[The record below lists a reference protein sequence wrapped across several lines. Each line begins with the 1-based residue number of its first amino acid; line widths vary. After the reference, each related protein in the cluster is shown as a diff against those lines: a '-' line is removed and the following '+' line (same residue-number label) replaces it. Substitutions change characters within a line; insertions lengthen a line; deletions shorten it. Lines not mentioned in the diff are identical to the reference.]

1 MRYFFLI
8 IFFLSNLWNYSQNN
22 SELLENIINNNIIL
36 KKIIDKKEVYKP
48 QIIYT
53 QINRD
58 ENNKPFF
65 TNHTYLLDSSNYF
78 YCASLVKL
86 PCSIM
91 ALEKINELKVQGLN
105 KNSYMFTKGIYPCHK
120 QCEKDTSSATGF
132 PSLSNYI
139 AKMLL
144 VSDNFSYSRV
154 YEFLNP
160 DYIQNRLKSLGYP
173 NARII
178 HRFDALCKEVPGFKI
193 NPIDFY
199 DEQMNLLYAE
209 KAYDSKKGYS
219 YPFGKIVMGK
229 DVRNKK
235 GKLISEKKDFTY
247 SNFIPLNNYHSI
259 LQRLLFQNHLPENEK
274 YKITEEDWKFL
285 VKHLAM
291 YPRETDY
298 PRYNKE
304 EFYDSYKKYF
314 IYGSEVK
321 TINSD
326 TLRVFNMIGYSYGF
340 IVDCAYIV
348 NYKTKTE
355 FMLSAVLYTNSRNS
369 FGSGVYEY
377 KNIAIP
383 FLKELSLEIYK
394 LEVNREKKYLP
405 DLKEFELF
413 GE

>member
-1 MRYFFLI
+1 
-8 IFFLSNLWNYSQNN
+8 
-22 SELLENIINNNIIL
+22 
-36 KKIIDKKEVYKP
+36 
-48 QIIYT
+48 
-53 QINRD
+53 
-58 ENNKPFF
+58 
-65 TNHTYLLDSSNYF
+65 
-78 YCASLVKL
+78 
-86 PCSIM
+86 
-91 ALEKINELKVQGLN
+91 
-105 KNSYMFTKGIYPCHK
+105 
-120 QCEKDTSSATGF
+120 
-132 PSLSNYI
+132 
-139 AKMLL
+139 MLL

-160 DYIQNRLKSLGYP
+160 DYIQSRLKSLGYP

-178 HRFDALCKEVPGFKI
+178 HRFDAICKEVPGFKI

-199 DEQMNLLYAE
+199 DHEMKLLYAS
-209 KAYDSKKGYS
+209 KAFDSKKGYS
-219 YPFGKIVMGK
+219 YPFGKIVLGTDIK
-229 DVRNKK
+229 NNK
-235 GKLISEKKDFTY
+235 GKKISEKKDFTY
-247 SNFIPLNNYHSI
+247 SNFIPLNNFHSI
-259 LQRLLFQNHLPENEK
+259 LQRLLFHNYLPEQNK
-274 YKITEEDWKFL
+274 YNITEEDWSFL

-291 YPRETDY
+291 YPRETKH
-298 PRYNKE
+298 PKYNTE

-321 TINSD
+321 KINSD

-355 FMLSAVLYTNSRNS
+355 FMLSSVLYTNSRNS

-377 KNIAIP
+377 KSMAIP

-413 GE
+413 KQ